1 MTAIYSIEAR
11 DSFLLKTI
19 HEYFD
24 LTANELQN
32 EIIAE
37 HKALIQALSATNVK
51 YNEFRCVLTPS
62 NGKER
67 FEQLFVFR
75 LTPNDNEVYED
86 VQKNIV
92 KLLDLDSKHNILMGD
107 LIAFYSNPYSV
118 ISLMYDAL
126 GKKIDENWAADYFL
140 IYINNI
146 SRASIDKIDNFF
158 KNKYYYMGTCDLSFD
173 SKFKSFISNVSV
185 ATTYVKIGKK
195 VFNADPDIELT
206 KCSNVNNGLLN
217 WEKHG
222 YQVFGI
228 NQDLFD
234 VFLRYKIDTT
244 IGTIASD
251 DDRRINS
258 MFITSDETEQLPINT
273 IRIDKAKYS
282 YLETEKQI
290 FNRIGISKEDFIK
303 KINQKIINQSW
314 YNIEFK
320 NGYNNK
326 TKQTYNVV
334 TFNIFLEFK
343 NRQYYEKYVLAL
355 AYNLDTKQVLVTT
368 MY

>member
-11 DSFLLKTI
+11 DSFLLKTMY
-19 HEYFD
+19 EYFD
-24 LTANELQN
+24 LTANELQK

-37 HKALIQALSATNVK
+37 HKALMQALISTGVK
-51 YNEFRCVLTPS
+51 YNDFRCVLIPS
-62 NGKER
+62 NGKDR

-75 LTPNDNEVYED
+75 LTPNDNEVYYD
-86 VQKNIV
+86 IKKNIV
-92 KLLDLDSKHNILMGD
+92 ELLDKDSKHNILMGD
-107 LIAFYSNPYSV
+107 LITFYSNPYSV
-118 ISLMYDAL
+118 ISLMYNTL
-126 GKKIDENWAADYFL
+126 GKEINEKWAADYFL

-146 SRASIDKIDNFF
+146 SMASIDKIDKFF

-206 KCSNVNNGLLN
+206 ECSNINNGLLN
-217 WEKHG
+217 WEKYG
-222 YQVFGI
+222 YKVFGV
-228 NQDLFD
+228 NQHLFD
-234 VFLRYKIDTT
+234 IFLRYKIDTT

-251 DDRRINS
+251 DDRKINT
-258 MFITSDETEQLPINT
+258 MFITSDETEQLPINA
-273 IRIDKAKYS
+273 IAINKAKYP
-282 YLETEKQI
+282 YLETKKRI
-290 FNRIGISKEDFIK
+290 FDRIGISKEDFIK
-303 KINQKIINQSW
+303 EINKKIINQTW

-320 NGYNNK
+320 NGYNNR
-326 TKQTYNVV
+326 TQQRYNVV

-343 NRQYYEKYVLAL
+343 NNNHYKKYVLAL
-355 AYNLDTKQVLVTT
+355 TYDIDTKQVLVAT

>member
-11 DSFLLKTI
+11 DNFLLKTI
-19 HEYFD
+19 YEYFD
-24 LTANELQN
+24 LTANKLQK

-37 HKALIQALSATNVK
+37 HKALIQALSTTGVK

-62 NGKER
+62 NGKDR

-75 LTPNDNEVYED
+75 LTPNDNEVYDD
-86 VQKNIV
+86 VRKNIV
-92 KLLDLDSKHNILMGD
+92 ELLDKNSKHNILMGD
-107 LIAFYSNPYSV
+107 LIASYCNPYPV
-118 ISLMYDAL
+118 ISLLYDTL
-126 GKKIDENWAADYFL
+126 GLQIDEKWATDYFL

-146 SRASIDKIDNFF
+146 SMVSINKIDNFF
-158 KNKYYYMGTCDLSFD
+158 KNKHYYMGTCDLSFD

-206 KCSNVNNGLLN
+206 ECSNINNGLLN

-222 YQVFGI
+222 YEVFGI
-228 NQDLFD
+228 NHELFNI
-234 VFLRYKIDTT
+234 FLRYKIDTT
-244 IGTIASD
+244 IGTISSD
-251 DDRRINS
+251 DDRKIHTIF
-258 MFITSDETEQLPINT
+258 MTSDENEQLPINA
-273 IRIDKAKYS
+273 IGINKAKYS
-282 YLETEKQI
+282 YLETEKRI
-290 FNRIGISKEDFIK
+290 FDRIGISKKDFIK
-303 KINQKIINQSW
+303 EINKKIINQSW

-326 TKQTYNVV
+326 TQQRYNVV
-334 TFNIFLEFK
+334 TFNIFLEFQNNDHYK
-343 NRQYYEKYVLAL
+343 KYVLAL
-355 AYNLDTKQVLVTT
+355 TYNIDTKQVLVTT